1 MNTVLFKQPAGLGD
15 ILFCQKMGKI
25 LAAKGNRVIWPVA
38 DVYKDILPYIN
49 GYGIEYVNVV
59 NDFDFKEE
67 YSACSKCQT
76 IQFSSNCFV
85 VCTDGCI
92 NEDGVL
98 KPKYDL
104 AGVDWKDWATY
115 LSFTRDKK
123 KELDLFYNV
132 LGLKDGEKFSLIND
146 YMCTPPETRK
156 LNLDVRVKYNR
167 VDVRF
172 IDGFSLFDWLFVAE
186 NASEIFME
194 GSALTYMLEKL
205 QLKAETLGLY
215 SRNFKAIDGLFSHP
229 WKQLG
234 QINY

>member
-15 ILFCQKMGKI
+15 ILFCQKMGKT
-25 LAAKGNRVIWPVA
+25 LHAKGNKVIWPVA
-38 DVYKDILPYIN
+38 DVYKGILPYIN
-49 GYGIEYVNVV
+49 GYGIEYVNVAD
-59 NDFDFKEE
+59 NFDFKKE
-67 YSACSKCQT
+67 YLACPKCQIAQLNT
-76 IQFSSNCFV
+76 SCFI

-92 NEDGVL
+92 NEEGVL

-104 AGVDWKDWATY
+104 VGVDWRDWATY
-115 LSFTRDKK
+115 LAFNRN
-123 KELDLFYNV
+123 KEKEFDLFYNV
-132 LGLKDGEKFSLIND
+132 LGLKDEEKFSLIND

-156 LNLDVRVKYNR
+156 LNLNVSLKYR
-167 VDVRF
+167 RIDVRF
-172 IDGFSLFDWLFVAE
+172 IEGFSLFDWLFVAE

-205 QLKAETLGLY
+205 HLKAETLGLY
-215 SRNFKAIDGLFSHP
+215 SRNFKAINGLFCHP